1 MNSFWLLLFI
11 VDEIYLQKDAQ
22 YQGGKVVGIDS
33 ERNLFKS
40 VMTFMINSLKQS
52 HFSLK
57 QYPR

>member
-22 YQGGKVVGIDS
+22 YQDGKVVGIDS